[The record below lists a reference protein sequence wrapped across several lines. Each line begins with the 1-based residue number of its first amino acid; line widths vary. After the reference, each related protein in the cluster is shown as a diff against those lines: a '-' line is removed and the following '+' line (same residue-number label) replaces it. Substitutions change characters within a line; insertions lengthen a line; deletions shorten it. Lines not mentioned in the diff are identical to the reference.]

1 MDIGFFN
8 FFFTLITLRTQSGE
22 TARPPMF
29 HVNTFYLGRQL
40 AEVQQTWCYLI

>member
-1 MDIGFFN
+1 MDIGFF
-8 FFFTLITLRTQSGE
+8 FFLPCMITLRTQSGE

-40 AEVQQTWCYLI
+40 AEVQQT

>member
-1 MDIGFFN
+1 MDIGFFH

-29 HVNTFYLGRQL
+29 YLGRQL
-40 AEVQQTWCYLI
+40 AEVQQT